1 MLKGDGGGRLFLG
14 AFPGTEFGALGDPL
28 FDEVFLFVGEAVAFG
43 GHGHVVVVRE
53 EDGGVDGAFFG
64 FSGGE
69 VAAFGAAFEHEG
81 GVIHAEFAFGLLHAA
96 GVIGVFLLMAL
107 EAALLEDGE
116 DLGFEAD
123 FGVLG
128 GGVGKEQGEAE
139 QGGEGGFEVHG
150 G

>member
-1 MLKGDGGGRLFLG
+1 ML
-14 AFPGTEFGALGDPL
+14 
-28 FDEVFLFVGEAVAFG
+28 VGEAVAFG

-53 EDGGVDGAFFG
+53 EDGGVDGALFG

>member
-1 MLKGDGGGRLFLG
+1 MRRGCVGRLFLS
-14 AFPGTEFGALGDPL
+14 AFPSTELCALGDPL
-28 FDEVFLFVGEAVAFG
+28 FDEVFLLVGEAVAFR
-43 GHGHVVVVRE
+43 GHGHVVVFGE
-53 EDGGVDGAFFG
+53 HGGGIDGAFVG
-64 FSGGE
+64 LSGGE

-81 GVIHAEFAFGLLHAA
+81 GVVHAEFAFGLLHAT
-96 GVIGVFLLMAL
+96 GVIGVFFLMAL

-139 QGGEGGFEVHG
+139 QGSEGGFEVHG